1 MLFYTKRFSFLLAIA
16 GLLIFAGVPVAHGQS
31 VVTDTPISA
40 QVFTNSCNGDMVTL
54 SGTAHQEMVFSTNP
68 NGMTHFSMN
77 STVHMTGAGTPSG
90 ASYVAN
96 DPSHMETNTRG
107 VAQEQFIATTMHLIS
122 QTAGVPN
129 MIVRGTLHVVIGSDN
144 SVKVE
149 MSKFQS
155 KCN

>member
-1 MLFYTKRFSFLLAIA
+1 MLFYPKRFSFLLAIA

-40 QVFTNSCNGDMVTL
+40 QIFTNSCNGDTVTL
-54 SGTAHQEMVFSTNP
+54 SGTLHQEIMFSSNP
-68 NGMTHFSMN
+68 NGMTHSSLN
-77 STVHMTGAGTPSG
+77 ATAHLTGLGSSTG
-90 ASYVAN
+90 ASYVGN
-96 DPSHMETNTRG
+96 DSTHMETNTRG
-107 VAQEQFIATTMHLIS
+107 IAQEQFIATTMHLIS

-149 MSKFQS
+149 MYKFQS